1 MALKEQSRYIVA
13 DLMPAPRTLDPL
25 GFSQEP
31 NYVTDPVREAELVRE
46 IVNKIR
52 YVIWSYHQA
61 KKLGLDNESFNAS
74 LKQLKLAVNNPR
86 TNPSRLVRRHPFIEM
101 AINVESRELAGV
113 TSDADLD
120 KVTGEHNGKPR
131 SMSPRGRI

>member
-46 IVNKIR
+46 IVNKIC

-74 LKQLKLAVNNPR
+74 LKQLKLAVNNPGLIRLASFVAIPSLKWRLMLNLGSLLVSRRMR
-86 TNPSRLVRRHPFIEM
+86 TS
-101 AINVESRELAGV
+101 
-113 TSDADLD
+113 T
-120 KVTGEHNGKPR
+120 K
-131 SMSPRGRI
+131 